1 MPLISMIGLLLSP
14 GTSLN
19 VASMVRLITG
29 VQSFNGMISD
39 SLQQQVKVAVRFQLL
54 LANTHGL
61 QTGPINIFYIIIIRD
76 VPIRI
81 HTVWGF
87 DVCKTDFVSL

>member
-19 VASMVRLITG
+19 MASMVRLITG
-29 VQSFNGMISD
+29 VQ
-39 SLQQQVKVAVRFQLL
+39 
-54 LANTHGL
+54 
-61 QTGPINIFYIIIIRD
+61 INIFYIIIIRD